1 MSNRL
6 SKQDII
12 NRVAEFD
19 IFESKVQAR
28 EFLDDF
34 FDLVIE
40 ITSAGDEFTYS
51 PYLKFSKFTSST
63 TGKSKLKMTP
73 FKAVQ
78 DAFVEA

>member
-1 MSNRL
+1 MNKRL

-19 IFESKVQAR
+19 IFESKAQAK

-34 FDLVIE
+34 FELVID
-40 ITSAGDEFTYS
+40 ITTSGNEFTYS

-63 TGKSKLKMTP
+63 TGKSKLKMTS

-78 DAFVEA
+78 DAFAE